1 MYIDNFY
8 VTCDLCDIL
17 QMNFRRDISID
28 IIEML
33 PIFKTGQIVGIRIS
47 LSLAGGFFLRSTNFE
62 TERKFFSSKFNTGG
76 ILSLLRHSFKIW
88 PVFRSRISFQI
99 IIHIMEFNK

>member
-1 MYIDNFY
+1 
-8 VTCDLCDIL
+8 
-17 QMNFRRDISID
+17 MNFRRDIPIG

-33 PIFKTGQIVGIRIS
+33 PIFKTGKIVGVQIS

-62 TERKFFSSKFNTGG
+62 AGKFFSSKFNTGG
-76 ILSLLRHSFKIW
+76 ILPLLRDSFEIW

-99 IIHIMEFNK
+99 IIQIMEFNK